1 MSVGEYAAVPGPVM
15 GVAGALLIR
24 AGLAVHAAGM
34 CRAKNAGGMLMRHL
48 CDLCLAVLA
57 LWAVGFAIVAS
68 RSSIIGVDWRS
79 LLGPKDDFAPAAA
92 LAAGMVLI
100 ATGIVPG
107 VLAERARFW
116 PSLIGA
122 VLLAGVVFPLAWLWT
137 AGEAGW
143 IGRHARYHDAGGA
156 STLHLTGA
164 LAAAVGAIF
173 VGARGGKYNRDG
185 SSSAIP
191 GHSLTLACVGVFIA
205 VAGFL
210 IFLGSVSGAGGML
223 RALVAASAA
232 GIVAAVFSQVRYYKP
247 DVHLTC
253 SAVLG
258 GLVAISAG
266 AGAVNNAGALVIG
279 AAAGVL
285 VPLGI
290 VILDVIFKIDDP
302 AGGVATHGVAAVW
315 GMIATPLFLR
325 GEGVA
330 GRMQY
335 LLWHAVGVV
344 AIGVFTIGVF
354 VVLWTVMK
362 RVTKVRASDADE
374 FDGLDLA
381 EHDIG
386 AYPDFQQTMIKSY
399 HLREV

>member
-1 MSVGEYAAVPGPVM
+1 
-15 GVAGALLIR
+15 
-24 AGLAVHAAGM
+24 
-34 CRAKNAGGMLMRHL
+34 
-48 CDLCLAVLA
+48 
-57 LWAVGFAIVAS
+57 
-68 RSSIIGVDWRS
+68 
-79 LLGPKDDFAPAAA
+79 
-92 LAAGMVLI
+92 
-100 ATGIVPG
+100 
-107 VLAERARFW
+107 
-116 PSLIGA
+116 
-122 VLLAGVVFPLAWLWT
+122 
-137 AGEAGW
+137 
-143 IGRHARYHDAGGA
+143 
-156 STLHLTGA
+156 
-164 LAAAVGAIF
+164 
-173 VGARGGKYNRDG
+173 
-185 SSSAIP
+185 
-191 GHSLTLACVGVFIA
+191 VFIA
-205 VAGFL
+205 VAGFV
-210 IFLGSVSGAGGML
+210 IFLGSVGGAGAIL

-232 GIVAAVFSQVRYYKP
+232 GVVAAVFSQVRYYKP

-258 GLVAISAG
+258 GFVAISAG

-325 GEGVA
+325 GESMA
-330 GRMQY
+330 GRIQY
-335 LLWHAVGVV
+335 LLWHGVGVV
-344 AIGVFTIGVF
+344 AIAVFTIGVF
-354 VVLWTVMK
+354 VVLWTVLK